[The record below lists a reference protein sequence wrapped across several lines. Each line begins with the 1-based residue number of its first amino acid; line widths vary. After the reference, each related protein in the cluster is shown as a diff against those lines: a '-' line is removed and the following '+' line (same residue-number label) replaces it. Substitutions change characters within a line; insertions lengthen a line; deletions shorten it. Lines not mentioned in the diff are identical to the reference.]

1 MDTQHLKAFLTVAR
15 CGSFTS
21 AAQQLYLTQPA
32 ISKRIA
38 ALEEQLDCRLFDRF
52 GRTVTL
58 TEAGKALLP
67 RAEQILQSVA
77 DTELALSNLAG
88 EVRGPLRLATSHHIG
103 LHHLPQILQT
113 FTRAHPQVQLEL
125 DFIDSEQAYEA
136 LQRGDIEL
144 ALVTLPD
151 NTTRDA
157 MSSIEAQPLWH
168 DPLSLVVARD
178 HPLAQS
184 RAPSLT
190 QLADYPAILPAAHT
204 YTSRRVQALFD
215 SHNLTLNTTMATNYL
230 ETIKMMV
237 SIGLGWSALPN
248 TMLGSTAPELA
259 VLDIAG
265 VQLSRTLG
273 CVSRPDR
280 TLSNAARAFLTDLQA
295 TRITRSTEG
304 KK

>member
-15 CGSFTS
+15 SGSFTT

-38 ALEEQLDCRLFDRF
+38 ALEELLDCRLFDRF
-52 GRTVTL
+52 GRSVTL

-77 DTELALSNLAG
+77 DTELALANLAG

-151 NTTRDA
+151 EATRAA
-157 MSSIEAQPLWH
+157 MSGVEALPLWH
-168 DPLSLVVARD
+168 DPLSLVVAPD
-178 HPLAQS
+178 HPLALS
-184 RAPSLT
+184 GASSLA
-190 QLADYPAILPAAHT
+190 QLANYPAILPAAHT
-204 YTSRRVQALFD
+204 YTSRRVQALFE
-215 SHNLTLNTTMATNYL
+215 SHHLTLNTTMATNYL
-230 ETIKMMV
+230 ETIKMMA
-237 SIGLGWSALPN
+237 SIGLGWSALPD
-248 TMLGSTAPELA
+248 TMLGSSDPALA
-259 VLDIAG
+259 ILDIAG

-295 TRITRSTEG
+295 TRTSKFATG